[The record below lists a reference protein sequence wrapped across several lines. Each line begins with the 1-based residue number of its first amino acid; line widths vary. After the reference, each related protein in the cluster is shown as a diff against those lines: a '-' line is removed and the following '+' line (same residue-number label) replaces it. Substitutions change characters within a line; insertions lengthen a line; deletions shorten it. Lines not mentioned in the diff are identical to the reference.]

1 MIKIKEA
8 NLPFNILGMP
18 AYFGYYIT
26 HSWTA
31 DGKAT
36 MSIAPNN
43 DSDKPKLDLGQI
55 PAEELTVTL
64 LQEDV

>member
-1 MIKIKEA
+1 
-8 NLPFNILGMP
+8 MP

-55 PAEELTVTL
+55 PAEELAVTL